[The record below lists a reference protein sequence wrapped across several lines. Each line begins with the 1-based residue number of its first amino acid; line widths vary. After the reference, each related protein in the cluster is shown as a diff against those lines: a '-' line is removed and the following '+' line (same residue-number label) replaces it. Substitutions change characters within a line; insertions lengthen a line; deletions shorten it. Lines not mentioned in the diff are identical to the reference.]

1 MSLIIVMDMYTLGSR
16 RLSGALAGKGR
27 GKLGAQNIKGGP
39 LAASTAASEC
49 ARRA

>member
-1 MSLIIVMDMYTLGSR
+1 MSLIIVMDMYTGHR

-39 LAASTAASEC
+39 LAASTPQAKT
-49 ARRA
+49 

>member
-1 MSLIIVMDMYTLGSR
+1 MDMYTEYR

-39 LAASTAASEC
+39 LAASFAASNV
-49 ARRA
+49 RVHV